1 MASILQ
7 AASAASSIFSA
18 LSAGSGEGGAAS
30 TTSSEEV
37 QNRFL
42 KLLVT
47 QLQNQD
53 PLNPLDNAAVTT
65 QVSQISTVTGIEKL
79 NTTLEALLGS
89 YQDAQAMQG
98 AALMGRNVLTA
109 GSRLSLAAGQ
119 AVAGVQLAEAADQ
132 VRLTIVDGAGTV
144 VQSQNLGA
152 REAGSFTFSWDGRN
166 DAGLPV
172 APGNYSFQVNALRG
186 ANKVAAEP
194 LQLGTVSALV
204 RTAKGFELEVSGA
217 GRVRFDQVQQI
228 L

>member
-1 MASILQ
+1 MASVLQ
-7 AASAASSIFSA
+7 AVGVAGSLFSA
-18 LSAGSGEGGAAS
+18 LGARSGDSGTASA
-30 TTSSEEV
+30 TSSEEV

-53 PLNPLDNAAVTT
+53 PLNPLDNAAVTS

-98 AALMGRNVLTA
+98 AALMGRSVLTA
-109 GSRLSLAAGQ
+109 GSRLSLAGGQ
-119 AVAGVQLAEAADQ
+119 AVGGVDLAEAADQ

-152 REAGSFTFSWDGRN
+152 REAGSFSFAWDGRN

-172 APGNYSFQVNALRG
+172 APGNYSFRVNALHG
-186 ANKVAAEP
+186 ADKVAAEP

-204 RTAKGFELEVSGA
+204 RTTKGFELDVSGA
-217 GRVRFDQVQQI
+217 GRIRFDQVQQI

>member
-1 MASILQ
+1 MAGVLQ
-7 AASAASSIFSA
+7 AVNAASNLFAALNTRSGDGGSASA
-18 LSAGSGEGGAAS
+18 
-30 TTSSEEV
+30 TNSEEV

-79 NTTLEALLGS
+79 NSTLEALLGS
-89 YQDAQAMQG
+89 YQDAQALQG
-98 AALMGRNVLTA
+98 AALMGRNVLVA
-109 GSRLSLAAGQ
+109 GSRLSLTGGQ
-119 AVAGVQLAEAADQ
+119 AVAGVNLAEAADQ
-132 VRLTIVDGAGTV
+132 VKLTIRDGAGNV
-144 VQSQNLGA
+144 VQSQSLGA
-152 REAGSFTFSWDGRN
+152 REAGSFSFAWDGRN

-172 APGNYSFQVNALRG
+172 APGNYSFQVSALRG
-186 ANKVAAEP
+186 ADKVAAEP

-204 RTAKGFELEVSGA
+204 KTAKGFELEVGGV
-217 GRVRFDQVQQI
+217 GRIGFDKVQQI

>member
-1 MASILQ
+1 MAAVLQ
-7 AASAASSIFSA
+7 AVNAASNLFAALNPRSSDGGTASA
-18 LSAGSGEGGAAS
+18 
-30 TTSSEEV
+30 TSSEEV

-53 PLNPLDNAAVTT
+53 PLNPMDNAAVTT
-65 QVSQISTVTGIEKL
+65 QVSQISTVSGIEKL
-79 NTTLEALLGS
+79 NTTLEALRGS

-98 AALMGRNVLTA
+98 AALMGRNVLTT
-109 GSRLSLAAGQ
+109 GSRLSLAGGQ
-119 AVAGVQLAEAADQ
+119 AVAGVNLAEAADQ
-132 VRLTIVDGAGTV
+132 VKLTILDGAGTV

-152 REAGSFTFSWDGRN
+152 REAGSFSFAWDGRN

-172 APGNYSFQVNALRG
+172 APGNYSFRVSALRG
-186 ANKVAAEP
+186 ADKVAAEP

-204 RTAKGFELEVSGA
+204 KTATGFELDVSGV
-217 GRVRFDQVQQI
+217 GRVAFDKVQQI

>member
-1 MASILQ
+1 MASVLQ
-7 AASAASSIFSA
+7 VASAASSIFSA
-18 LSAGSGEGGAAS
+18 LNASSSDAGTAPA
-30 TTSSEEV
+30 TTSEEV

-79 NTTLEALLGS
+79 NATLATLLGS
-89 YQDAQAMQG
+89 YQDTQAMQG
-98 AALMGRNVLTA
+98 AALMGRNVLTV

-132 VRLTIVDGAGTV
+132 VKLTILDAAGTV

-152 REAGSFTFSWDGRN
+152 REAGSFSFAWDGRN

-172 APGNYSFQVNALRG
+172 APGNYSFRVSALRG
-186 ANKVAAEP
+186 ADKVAAEP

-204 RTAKGFELEVSGA
+204 RTPKGFELDVSGA
-217 GRVRFDQVQQI
+217 GRIRFDQVQQI